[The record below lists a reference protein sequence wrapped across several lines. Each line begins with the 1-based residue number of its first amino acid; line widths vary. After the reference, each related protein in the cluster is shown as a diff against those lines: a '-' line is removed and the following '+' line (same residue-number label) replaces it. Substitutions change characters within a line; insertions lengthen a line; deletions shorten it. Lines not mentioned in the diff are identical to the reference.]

1 MLPYSGAIYGF
12 IFAKKL
18 PGHPRKFVFSCLSGE
33 YAGILHSML
42 MTKLYLSFPWLTFFF
57 IVFCLMTLAQLFY
70 YGWFFRRLA
79 FFSPA
84 PRDQSQQHPVS
95 VIICARDEAARLITH
110 LPGALVQSYPS
121 THEVIVVNH
130 NSQDDT
136 RFLLDEFKKTFK
148 GLHIVNLEQEAIGIP
163 GKKYPLS
170 MGIKEAKYEIVLL
183 TDADCV
189 PASEFWMQKMQDGY
203 HAGIEVVLGYS
214 PYKKNSGLLNKII
227 RFDTFH
233 TALQYLSYALAG
245 LPYMGVGR
253 NLSYKKDVFLRN
265 KGFSAINHLPGGDDD
280 LFINKVA
287 NRINTAIV
295 IDPDSFTL
303 SEPKKTFNEWFKQK
317 SRHYSAAKYYK
328 PLHKFLLGLYSC
340 SHLLFYPLFIASLFF
355 NWRLALPIFGIRLI
369 VQGVIYYKAMQK
381 LGEEDLFAWWWLL
394 DIWMVAYYLIF
405 ASTLWKK
412 PRPTWK

>member
-1 MLPYSGAIYGF
+1 
-12 IFAKKL
+12 
-18 PGHPRKFVFSCLSGE
+18 
-33 YAGILHSML
+33 
-42 MTKLYLSFPWLTFFF
+42 MTRPSIPWSEIVF
-57 IVFCLMTLAQLFY
+57 IVFFLITLIQLFY

-79 FFSPA
+79 FFIPA
-84 PRDQSQQHPVS
+84 EKEQSQQHPVS
-95 VIICARDEAARLITH
+95 VIICARDEAAKLVTH

-170 MGIKEAKYEIVLL
+170 MGIKEARHEIVLL

-203 HAGIEVVLGYS
+203 NNGIEVVLGYS
-214 PYKKNSGLLNKII
+214 PYKKNPGFLNKII

-233 TALQYLSYALAG
+233 TALQYFSYALAG
-245 LPYMGVGR
+245 IPYMGVGR

-287 NRINTAIV
+287 TKENTAIV
-295 IDPDSFTL
+295 VDPDTFTV
-303 SEPKKTFNEWFKQK
+303 SEPKKTFGEWFRQK
-317 SRHYSAAKYYK
+317 TRHHSTAKYYR
-328 PLHKFLLGLYSC
+328 PLHKFLLGLYSF
-340 SHLLFYPLFIASLFF
+340 SHVLFYPLFIASLFF
-355 NWRLALPIFGIRLI
+355 DWRFTLLLFGIRLL
-369 VQGVIYYKAMQK
+369 VQGYIYYKAMDK
-381 LGEEDLFAWWWLL
+381 LQENDLFAWWWLL
-394 DIWMVAYYLIF
+394 DLWMFAYYLIF
-405 ASTLWKK
+405 VPTIWKK
-412 PRPTWK
+412 PRATWN

>member
-1 MLPYSGAIYGF
+1 
-12 IFAKKL
+12 
-18 PGHPRKFVFSCLSGE
+18 
-33 YAGILHSML
+33 
-42 MTKLYLSFPWLTFFF
+42 MTKLYSSLPWREILFVF
-57 IVFCLMTLAQLFY
+57 FCLITLVQLTY

-79 FFSPA
+79 FFNPDA
-84 PRDQSQQHPVS
+84 RDKSQQHPVS
-95 VIICARDEAARLITH
+95 VIICARDEAPKLVVH
-110 LPGALVQSYPS
+110 LHGALGQTYPS

-148 GLHIVNLEQEAIGIP
+148 GLHIVNLEHEAIGIP

-203 HAGIEVVLGYS
+203 HNGIEVVLGYS
-214 PYKKNSGLLNKII
+214 PYHKKPGFLNKII

-245 LPYMGVGR
+245 IPYMGVGR
-253 NLSYKKDVFLRN
+253 NLSYKKDLFFRN

-287 NRINTAIV
+287 NKGNTNIV
-295 IDPDSFTL
+295 VDPDTFTI
-303 SEPKKTFNEWFKQK
+303 SEPKNSFGEWFRQK
-317 SRHYSAAKYYK
+317 TRHYSTAKYYQ
-328 PLHKFLLGLYSC
+328 PLHKLLLGSYSF
-340 SHLLFYPLFIASLFF
+340 SLVVFYPLLIVALLF
-355 NWRLALPIFGIRLI
+355 NWRLALPIFGGRLL
-369 VQGVIYYKAMQK
+369 VQGFIMYRSMKR
-381 LGEEDLFAWWWLL
+381 LGEQDLIAWWWLL
-394 DIWMVAYYLIF
+394 DIWMFVYYLIF
-405 ASTLWKK
+405 VPALWKR
-412 PRPTWK
+412 PRPTWN